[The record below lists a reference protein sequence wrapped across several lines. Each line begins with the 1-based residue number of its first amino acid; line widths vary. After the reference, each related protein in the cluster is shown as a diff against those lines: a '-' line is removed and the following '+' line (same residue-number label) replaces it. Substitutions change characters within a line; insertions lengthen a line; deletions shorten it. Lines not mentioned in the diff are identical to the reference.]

1 LLEVLAAVI
10 LPFLLASTVPVSAWA
25 LWKAR
30 KDYHRLGKLSWA
42 GLLSLWAM
50 VFLPPL
56 ILEYATTYQ
65 VPTTTLDIIG
75 VIVGLLGLTL
85 CLAGISAF
93 RSGSKVMCLKAGKL
107 TVSGPYR
114 WSRNPQYVGLILFLL
129 GFALTDWSLWC
140 LAALI
145 VVAADL
151 HLLVLIEEEHLH
163 RVFGEPYREFCR
175 RIPRYL

>member
-1 LLEVLAAVI
+1 MI
-10 LPFLLASTVPVSAWA
+10 LPFLLASTVPVTAWA
-25 LWKAR
+25 LLKAR
-30 KDYHRLGKLSWA
+30 KDYHRHAKLSRT
-42 GLLSLWAM
+42 GLFSLCAM
-50 VFLPPL
+50 LLLPNL
-56 ILEYATTYQ
+56 MLEYATTYQ
-65 VPTTTLDIIG
+65 LPTAPLDIIG

-93 RSGSKVMCLKAGKL
+93 RSGSKVLCLKAGKL

-114 WSRNPQYVGLILFLL
+114 WSRNPQYLGWLLFLL
-129 GFALTDWSLWC
+129 GFALNDWSLWC

-145 VVAADL
+145 VVAASL
-151 HLLVLIEEEHLH
+151 HLLVLIEEEHLR